1 MNKER
6 VQLEHFFDS
15 ALKREIQALPSKLS
29 FKIGEVAD
37 LLGIKTHV
45 LRYWEQEFSSLK
57 PTKLNNGQ
65 RIYFRS
71 DVEMA
76 LMIKKLL
83 YRDGYSLRGAKK
95 AILPFHKENRKR
107 QAEESKKQKAKH
119 KLQTCLDQ
127 ISSLKK
133 AIDNPFI

>member
-1 MNKER
+1 MNKE
-6 VQLEHFFDS
+6 LENLDYFFDD
-15 ALKREIQALPSKLS
+15 ALKQEIQAIPTKLS
-29 FKIGEVAD
+29 FKIGEVAT
-37 LLGIKTHV
+37 LLGVKTHV

-83 YRDGYSLRGAKK
+83 YRDAYSLRGAKK
-95 AILPFHKENRKR
+95 VILPFQKEKRKK
-107 QAEESKKQKAKH
+107 QIEESKKMKAKS

-127 ISSLKK
+127 ISILKK
-133 AIDNPFI
+133 TINNPFI